1 MEEALMG
8 TLKSHDRE
16 ISLSETCVWVR
27 KAEIE
32 AVCET
37 SRAHCNFGSPRRQP
51 SRDPEK
57 AL

>member
-1 MEEALMG
+1 MG